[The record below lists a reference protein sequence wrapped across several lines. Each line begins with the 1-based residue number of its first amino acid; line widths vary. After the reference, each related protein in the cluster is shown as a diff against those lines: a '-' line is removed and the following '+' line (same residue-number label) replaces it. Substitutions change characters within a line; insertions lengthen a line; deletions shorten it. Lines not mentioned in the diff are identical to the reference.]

1 MQTKKIICIVGPTA
15 SGKTA
20 LSIKLA
26 KALSGEVVSG
36 DSMQIY
42 KGMDIG
48 TAKPTRDEMENIP
61 HHMFSI
67 VSPDDNYSV
76 ARYCDEASRVIDDII
91 ARGKTPIV
99 VGGTGLY
106 IDSLVNGYEFAT
118 FEESG
123 QYREKLFALYEEKGA
138 HFIHEMLR
146 EVDPKRAEEIHEN
159 NVKRVIRALEI
170 YNATGKTATEHD
182 QETKKRPKRYD
193 ARYVGICFR
202 DREKLY
208 ERINLRVDMM
218 IENGLVSEVRRL
230 LSEGVPETATSLQ
243 AIGYKELVAHIRG
256 EGNLESA
263 IEEIKLAS
271 RRYAKRQ
278 LTWFRRNKETK
289 WIYAEET
296 ESFSSLLQDLI
307 KFLSLEG
314 V

>member
-48 TAKPTRDEMENIP
+48 TAKPTPEEMGNIP

-67 VSPDDNYSV
+67 VSPQDNYSV
-76 ARYCDEASRVIDDII
+76 ARYCDEASSVVDDII

-106 IDSLVNGYEFAT
+106 IDSLVNGYEFAS

-123 QYREKLFALYEEKGA
+123 KYREELFELYEKNGA

-146 EVDPKRAEEIHEN
+146 KVDPQRAAEVHEN

-182 QETKKRPKRYD
+182 EETKRKPKRYD
-193 ARYVGICFR
+193 ARYVGVNFR

-218 IENGLVSEVRRL
+218 IEQGLVSEVEKL

-243 AIGYKELVAHIRG
+243 AIGYKELCAHIRG
-256 EGNLESA
+256 EKSLKEA
-263 IEEIKLAS
+263 IDEIKLAS

-278 LTWFRRNKETK
+278 ITWFGRNKETK

-307 KFLSLEG
+307 NFLSLEG